1 MQLRHTIFNSIVC
14 LGLLGMPLNAFAQDV
29 SYDIDI
35 EATDAVT
42 ALNVLAIQTEHPLL
56 FDYNQ
61 VKSFTV
67 NSLEGNYTLQQALN
81 LILKDSGLSGSLS
94 EREVISISLST
105 ESVTQPKEDKMKFE
119 RTKKKLVSSAASVAV
134 ATALSTAS
142 AVAQDN
148 SADSFEDE
156 IIVTATTGSRI
167 KRQSDLPS
175 PIARFDASDLSA
187 NAVKDVRDLIGIL
200 PINSGSENN
209 SDNLGQNFTAG
220 TSNINLRGLGVASTL
235 VLLNGKRQV
244 VSSAVSNSGATFVDT
259 SALIPT
265 LALERVEILK
275 DGASAIY
282 GSDAVAGVANFITR
296 KDFQGAEFTAEYRT
310 RAQEGSQRDFTVD
323 GVIGNT
329 FADGRGSFLV
339 AASYLD
345 RTSLTLLETDFDDDR
360 PSFSSFGNPATFVI
374 PAGTVVGPDSPFE
387 SGATASRTVAD
398 PNCVANGG
406 VLNPLAD
413 NADGLSQSNCLF
425 DFGPQIT
432 VVPNEERLQGYARAE
447 YDITDFVN
455 LWGEVGYARN
465 DVNREVSPSFPVLNT
480 PILPAEN
487 PSNVFGADVFFQGRP
502 FGTNQPTEVNF
513 FLHNTVRAAVG
524 LEGSFGNNLDWDVS
538 YVTASNDSVQ
548 NPRDTIVA
556 NFQAALQGFG
566 GTACD
571 TSPTADTPAVAGE
584 NGCLFFDAF
593 NPANNAANDEA
604 FRDFFIGDFVANAQ
618 SNLDVIE
625 ANLTGSLFELP
636 AGDVGFAIG
645 GQYRDQSI
653 DYRFDS
659 LTQQDSFGLLIGN
672 PNFSGSLDVY
682 SVYGEV
688 LVPAT
693 EWLELSGALRFED
706 YGGDIGTTLDPK
718 FSFLAT
724 PTESLA
730 VRGSFSTSFRA
741 PSVFQTAGVQTSF
754 QNFDDT
760 VTTGSSTFGGNRT
773 VGNPE
778 LQPETSTAFNIG
790 ATWSPETSFADA
802 LEFNVDFWDFSFEDV
817 LAQESAQGIIDADPF
832 DSRIERTSA
841 GTIAIVNTAF
851 INAESIDTNGID
863 LGVRAAFDTG
873 FGTFTPY
880 VDGTVT
886 LTYDV
891 NDNGTT
897 VDALGRLN
905 LDNVGAPTQS
915 LKGNVGLGWSL
926 NNLSA
931 NAFLRHVG
939 SYEDDNEVDIDAF
952 TTFDANVTVGL
963 GSIINDESSTS
974 VTVGIVNAFAE
985 DPPDVNINGGYDP
998 RSADPRGRRVFV
1010 KLGTKF

>member
-1 MQLRHTIFNSIVC
+1 MKLKHTILAFIICCGS
-14 LGLLGMPLNAFAQDV
+14 LSFSANAFAQSE
-29 SYDIDI
+29 SYDIKID
-35 EATDAVT
+35 ATGAVT
-42 ALNVLAIQTEHPLL
+42 ALNVLALQTEHPLL
-56 FDYNQ
+56 FNYNQ
-61 VKSFTV
+61 VKDFHV

-81 LILKDSGLSGSLS
+81 LILRDTGLSGSLS
-94 EREVISISLST
+94 EREVITISLKT
-105 ESVTQPKEDKMKFE
+105 ESLTQPKEDPMKFKG
-119 RTKKKLVSSAASVAV
+119 TTKKLVNTAASAALMTAMSSAPAA
-134 ATALSTAS
+134 
-142 AVAQDN
+142 AQQN
-148 SADSFEDE
+148 TIEDE
-156 IIVTATTGSRI
+156 VIVTATTGSRI

-200 PINSGSENN
+200 PINAGSENN

-296 KDFQGAEFTAEYRT
+296 QNFEGAEFAAEYRT

-329 FADGRGSFLV
+329 FADGNGSFIV

-345 RTSLTLLETDFDDDR
+345 RTSLTLAETDFDDNR

-374 PAGTVVGPDSPFE
+374 PAGAATSATSPFQ
-387 SGATASRTVAD
+387 SGATANRTVAD
-398 PNCVANGG
+398 PNCAANGG
-406 VLNPLAD
+406 VLNELGN

-432 VVPNEERLQGYARAE
+432 VVPNEERIQGYARAE
-447 YDITDFVN
+447 YEFSDSIDI
-455 LWGEVGYARN
+455 WGEVGYARN
-465 DVNREVSPSFPVLNT
+465 DINREVSPSFPVLNT
-480 PILPAEN
+480 PILPATN
-487 PSNVFGADVFFQGRP
+487 PSNIFGADVFFQGRP

-524 LEGSFGNNLDWDVS
+524 LEGTFGNDLSWDVS

-548 NPRDTIVA
+548 NPRDTIVD
-556 NFQAALQGFG
+556 NFQSALQGFG
-566 GTACD
+566 GNACD
-571 TSPTADTPAVAGE
+571 TSPTADEPAVAGQG
-584 NGCLFFDAF
+584 GCLFFDAF
-593 NPANNAANDEA
+593 DPTQNAADDEA

-625 ANLTGSLFELP
+625 GNLTGTLTELP
-636 AGDVGFAIG
+636 AGPLGFAIG
-645 GQYRDQSI
+645 AQYRDQSI
-653 DYRFDS
+653 DYRFNS
-659 LTQQDSFGLLIGN
+659 LTQQDAFGLLIGN
-672 PNFSGSLDVY
+672 PNFSGSLDVAAI
-682 SVYGEV
+682 YGEV

-693 EWLELSGALRFED
+693 EWLELSGALRFEE
-706 YGGDIGTTLDPK
+706 YGGAIGDTLDPK
-718 FSFLAT
+718 VSFLAT
-724 PTESLA
+724 PTDSLA
-730 VRGSFSTSFRA
+730 IRGSYSTSFRA

-760 VTTGSSTFGGNRT
+760 DTTGSSTFGGNRT
-773 VGNPE
+773 VGDPT

-790 ATWSPETSFADA
+790 ATWSPETGFADA
-802 LEFNVDFWDFSFEDV
+802 LEFNIDFWDFSFEDV
-817 LAQESAQGIIDADPF
+817 LAQESAQGIIDANPF

-851 INAESIDTNGID
+851 INAESIDTNGLDI
-863 LGVRAAFDTG
+863 GVKSAFETG

-880 VDGTVT
+880 LDATVT

-891 NDNGTT
+891 NDNGAN
-897 VDALGRLN
+897 VNALNRLN
-905 LDNVGAPTQS
+905 LDNVGAPSQS
-915 LKGNVGLGWSL
+915 LKGNIGLGWSQDWA
-926 NNLSA
+926 SA
-931 NAFLRHVG
+931 NVIFRHIG
-939 SYEDDNEVDIDAF
+939 SYEDDNEVDIDSF
-952 TTFDANVTVGL
+952 NTVDANLTVNFGEVL
-963 GSIINDESSTS
+963 RNDSATS
-974 VTVGIVNAFAE
+974 LTIGAVNIFAE